1 MPLAA
6 KCIQARKQSGGGMS
20 AFGVR
25 KSEGELCG
33 GNLALTVTEGA
44 VRKYIDVT
52 MHVMET
58 YGVDQYTRQN
68 VEWLA
73 ASVESL
79 FNNDKAKQMSLSDFL

>member
-6 KCIQARKQSGGGMS
+6 KCIQPPKQTGRGMS
-20 AFGVR
+20 AFGV
-25 KSEGELCG
+25 KKAEGDMCN

-44 VRKYIDVT
+44 VRKYIKVT
-52 MHVMET
+52 KHVMET

-73 ASVESL
+73 DSVESL
-79 FNNDKAKQMSLSDFL
+79 FNNDNAKQLSLSDFL